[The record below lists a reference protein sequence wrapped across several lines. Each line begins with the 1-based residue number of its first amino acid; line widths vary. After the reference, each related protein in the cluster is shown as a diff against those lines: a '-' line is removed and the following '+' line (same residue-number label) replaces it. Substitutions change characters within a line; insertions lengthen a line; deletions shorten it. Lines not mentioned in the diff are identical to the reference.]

1 MDHTEL
7 TALVRRAQELAA
19 QAPVP
24 LPHTVLALRDDKT
37 VALAH
42 YRTIAGLCVQ
52 AIERLRPQDGQASP
66 EVVEAVQVFLQIAW
80 LCTNEHDRIAQEDA
94 ARRERQRRWS
104 EVHEEFEAAQREG
117 RPMRSDW
124 SWERHA
130 RWEGDLP

>member
-1 MDHTEL
+1 MDTTNL

-19 QAPVP
+19 QASAPR
-24 LPHTVLALRDDKT
+24 TGLAFVDEKDA
-37 VALAH
+37 ALAN
-42 YRTIAGLCVQ
+42 YRTIAELCAQ

-66 EVVEAVQVFLQIAW
+66 ETVEAVQVFLQIAR
-80 LCTNEHDRIAQEDA
+80 LCTNEHDRICQADE

-130 RWEGDLP
+130 RWAGGIT